1 MKVVTTCRLP
11 VVKETDLC
19 VLSHFRH
26 VWFFATLWTSSL
38 PHSSV
43 HGILQA
49 TVLVWVAMPFSR
61 RSSQPRDWTLGLLH
75 CRPFLYRWATGE
87 AQRKPGE
94 IYIHIIC
101 MYFYIYIIYSH
112 IYMSFHKVK
121 KYGGMMNSSC
131 KHGLPDRGGRML
143 MWKREGRERRMKSK
157 PTKKNGWKPATN
169 SVCIYI
175 YICFF
180 FQLLNLCLQ
189 EFRCSS
195 M

>member
-1 MKVVTTCRLP
+1 MDETMKVVTTCRLP

-49 TVLVWVAMPFSR
+49 PVLVWVAMPFSR

-101 MYFYIYIIYSH
+101 SMVTTVNNSVLCWPKNLFRF
-112 IYMSFHKVK
+112 FHKILQK
-121 KYGGMMNSSC
+121 NLNELLSNSIC
-131 KHGLPDRGGRML
+131 WNLL
-143 MWKREGRERRMKSK
+143 RE
-157 PTKKNGWKPATN
+157 
-169 SVCIYI
+169 
-175 YICFF
+175 
-180 FQLLNLCLQ
+180 
-189 EFRCSS
+189 
-195 M
+195 